1 MMAVLTSFFIDFD
14 REAEVKDRSI
24 KVKDRTHKVTDRKEL
39 SLSFYLLNVGIS
51 FYEKIFF

>member
-1 MMAVLTSFFIDFD
+1 MAVLTSFFIDFD

-24 KVKDRTHKVTDRKEL
+24 KVEDKTHKVTDRKEL
-39 SLSFYLLNVGIS
+39 SLSFYLLNMGIS

>member
-1 MMAVLTSFFIDFD
+1 MNEMIK

-24 KVKDRTHKVTDRKEL
+24 KVEDKTHKVTDRKEL